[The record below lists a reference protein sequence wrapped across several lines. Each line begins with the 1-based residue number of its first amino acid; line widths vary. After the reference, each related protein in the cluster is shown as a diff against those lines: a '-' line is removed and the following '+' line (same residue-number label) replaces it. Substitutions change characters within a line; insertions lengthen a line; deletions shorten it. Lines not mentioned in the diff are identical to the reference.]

1 MSSSGGKDVD
11 DADGRRRDT
20 ETTKKKKA
28 TTTTTT
34 TTTTTKDALERALSR
49 HEKYVSSS
57 SEGRF
62 AEDLGIH
69 TPSFFRS
76 FSLCCKKRTTDSYI
90 KISSSLCKAE
100 NRKDATRKVAKLTS
114 TLVSGINRGVLEV
127 FENQKEVEKEAKV
140 LQKKVDAF
148 KCESR
153 TWVKSL
159 RDFDESLKSIGD
171 FENYVMTLENE
182 LKGIAEELKKRKE

>member
-1 MSSSGGKDVD
+1 MSSSGGKDFD

-20 ETTKKKKA
+20 ETKKKKA

-76 FSLCCKKRTTDSYI
+76 FSLSAVKNFELTRTS
-90 KISSSLCKAE
+90 
-100 NRKDATRKVAKLTS
+100 
-114 TLVSGINRGVLEV
+114 
-127 FENQKEVEKEAKV
+127 
-140 LQKKVDAF
+140 
-148 KCESR
+148 
-153 TWVKSL
+153 KSL
-159 RDFDESLKSIGD
+159 FSL
-171 FENYVMTLENE
+171 
-182 LKGIAEELKKRKE
+182 